1 MTKKSI
7 SRLLQASLMCCLA
20 VLFTAC
26 DDIFAGEDNPIPAY
40 LSMSDKPVTI
50 KVGDTYRRKAISVTT
65 AVVEYSSSKTDVATV
80 NNEGLVTAKAEGT
93 TTITATAT
101 GYSSQNGKKI
111 YQPASVSYVVTV
123 TPATVYATNLSIDA
137 TLRLDNVAQTLTP
150 TVTPS
155 DATIIWTSSD
165 EAVATVDAK
174 GKVTPVAKGKATI
187 TATSGDLSATSTVY
201 VYDKIWNINTDG
213 AAAVGADKSWLIEGT
228 GTAVD
233 NAIYIGTDATVT
245 LNGINITQQIDCSGN
260 ATIILADGSTNT
272 VTVTTDQKAG
282 IKIGGTGTLT
292 INGETAGTGIL
303 NATGGNDAAGIGTSR
318 DETGGN
324 IVINGGKVTATGG
337 DHAAG
342 IGTGNADMNNNEC
355 GSITINGG
363 TVTAI
368 GVNGAAGIGTGVANY
383 GTNTCGAIT
392 INGGTVTATG
402 GGNGAGIGTGW
413 SFNAK
418 NECGAITID
427 TGVTSVTA
435 KKGTSSP
442 NSIGTGTDNA
452 TQICGTIT
460 FGTAA
465 VFNGS
470 AWSPTT
476 MVAGT
481 YGGLNLAISTTTNA
495 NDTWTLTPAP

>member
-7 SRLLQASLMCCLA
+7 LRLLQASLMCCLA

-26 DDIFAGEDNPIPAY
+26 DDVFGNEDNPMSAY
-40 LSMSDKPVTI
+40 LSMSDKPVTL
-50 KVGDTYRRKAISVTT
+50 KAGDTYRRKAVSVTT
-65 AVVEYSSSKTDVATV
+65 AVVEYTSSDTNVATV
-80 NNEGLVTAKAEGT
+80 DGEGVVTAIAKGT
-93 TTITATAT
+93 ATITATAT

-123 TPATVYATNLSIDA
+123 TPATVYATSLTFNKTTEVLVKNGDA
-137 TLRLDNVAQTLTP
+137 LTI
-150 TVTPS
+150 TATATPAE
-155 DATIIWTSSD
+155 ATFTWESSD
-165 EAVATVDAK
+165 EAVATVAD
-174 GKVTPVAKGKATI
+174 GVVTPVGAGIAII
-187 TATSGDLSATSTVY
+187 TAKSGDVTATCEVF
-201 VYDKIWNINTDG
+201 
-213 AAAVGADKSWLIEGT
+213 VGNE
-228 GTAVD
+228 VD
-233 NAIYIGTDATVT
+233 VS
-245 LNGINITQQIDCSGN
+245 SGN
-260 ATIILADGSTNT
+260 PIQNFDILKGTQNSSSITIPDGCKVTFNGVTTNKQIICEGIATIILADGSTNT
-272 VTVTTDQKAG
+272 VTAPSGKAG
-282 IKIGGTGTLT
+282 IQIGGTGTLT

-303 NATGGNDAAGIGTSR
+303 NATGGNDAAGIGTTM

-342 IGTGNADMNNNEC
+342 IGTGNADQNNNEC

-363 TVTAI
+363 TVTAK

-402 GGNGAGIGTGW
+402 GGGGAGIGTGW

-435 KKGTSSP
+435 TKGNSSP
-442 NSIGTGTDNA
+442 NSIGTGENGV
-452 TQICGTIT
+452 TQKCGTIT

-470 AWSPTT
+470 AWSSDP
-476 MVAGT
+476 MAAGP

-495 NDTWTLTPAP
+495 DDTWTLTPAP